1 MKTARRG
8 IAGFAAAA
16 LTATGLSV
24 LSVATAPAAQ
34 ADEADDVAE
43 VTVDAATLT
52 WGLNGYAQ
60 KGIFGPWTFKD
71 LTGNVTQLTGS
82 VSGGSQ
88 TEYAVAPVPTT
99 SMPVSDPQKTPNAVR
114 FTAGAGTTDP
124 ETGAVDVTWDGSYT
138 VNAYPAIYNAPNEV
152 YSDPELT
159 LDDAGNGELTMN
171 FALGAGVDMGGNP
184 TPAQDFGRL
193 TLLTF
198 SNGAVDETAYGE
210 FRATPDYQGVAVTVP
225 DGSAQA
231 TTCTADGGATGWWG
245 SWPQEFINAIPSSVR
260 PHFYSTGCGGNQDLK
275 PALPLD
281 VDLGIDEPQPEQAQ
295 VQVAQTTFLPSGSHQ
310 VTVTGSGFD
319 PALATG
325 TRPPL
330 SGRPGGTYVVFGKF
344 AEAWKPS
351 AGAPS
356 SARKNSSQKWAVL
369 AEDMATIGGSA
380 GGAVE
385 LKADGTFEAT
395 VTVDKA
401 AIDAVATDPA
411 LVNYGI
417 YTYPGSGAAQPLYE
431 TYTPVTFAK
440 SASTTAV
447 QVTKVPTP
455 TTAGSAKVTV
465 DPAVDG
471 AVATGDVQV
480 QLTSST
486 GALLATA
493 SGALTDGT
501 TTVALPKR
509 LPGTYSLVASYAGDT
524 NVSGSSRTV
533 TVKVAK
539 VAATVKGAW
548 IRKPTGARSGGIRI
562 TVAAPGVKPT
572 GYVSVTV
579 KNARGKVVKS
589 VRVKLNTASA
599 APVALPRLPRGSY
612 TLTARYAGSSQVG
625 ARTWTLRFA
634 TVRR

>member
-24 LSVATAPAAQ
+24 LSVATAPTAHSDAAV
-34 ADEADDVAE
+34 EDVS
-43 VTVDAATLT
+43 VDAATLT

-88 TEYAVAPVPTT
+88 SEYAVAPVPTT
-99 SMPVSDPQKTPNAVR
+99 SMPVSDPQKTPNAVK
-114 FTAGAGTTDP
+114 FTAGTGTTDP
-124 ETGAVDVTWDGSYT
+124 DTGAVDVTWDGSYT
-138 VNAYPAIYNAPNEV
+138 VNAYPTIYNAPNEI

-159 LDDAGNGELTMN
+159 LDGDGNGELTMN
-171 FALGAGVDMGGNP
+171 FALGEGVDMAGNP

-198 SNGAVDETAYGE
+198 SGGAVDETAYGE
-210 FRATPDYQGVAVTVP
+210 FRATPDYQGVTVTVP
-225 DGSAQA
+225 DGSAQN
-231 TTCTADGGATGWWG
+231 TSCTADGGATGWWG
-245 SWPQEFINAIPSSVR
+245 SWPQEFIDAIPGSVR

-275 PALPLD
+275 PALPVD
-281 VDLGIDEPQPEQAQ
+281 VDLGIEEPQPEQAQ
-295 VQVAQTTFLPSGSHQ
+295 VQVSQTELLPSGSHQ

-319 PALATG
+319 PELATG

-330 SGRPGGTYVVFGKF
+330 SGRAGGTYVVFGKF
-344 AEAWKPS
+344 AETWRPS

-356 SARKNSSQKWAVL
+356 SSRKNSSQKWAVL
-369 AEDMATIGGSA
+369 AEDMATIGGTA

-417 YTYPGSGAAQPLYE
+417 YTYPGSGAVQPLHE
-431 TYTPVTFAK
+431 TYTPVTFAP

-447 QVTKVPTP
+447 QVTKAPTP
-455 TTAGSAKVTV
+455 TAAGSAKVSVT
-465 DPAVDG
+465 PAVGG

-480 QLTSST
+480 RLTSST
-486 GALLATA
+486 GALVATT
-493 SGALTDGT
+493 SGALSDGS

-509 LPGTYSLVASYAGDT
+509 LPGTYSLLATYTGDT
-524 NVSGSSRTV
+524 DVAGSSRTV
-533 TVKVAK
+533 SVKVAK
-539 VAATVKGAW
+539 VASTVRGAW
-548 IRKPTGARSGGIRI
+548 IRKPTGARGGGIRI
-562 TVAAPGVKPT
+562 TVTAPGVKPT
-572 GYVSVTV
+572 GVVTVTV
-579 KNARGKVVKS
+579 KNARGRVVRS
-589 VRVKLNTASA
+589 ARVRLNAASA
-599 APVALPRLPRGSY
+599 AAVALPRLPRGTY
-612 TLTARYAGSSQVG
+612 RLTAAYAGSTQVNP
-625 ARTWTLRFA
+625 RTWALGFT
-634 TVRR
+634 TTRR

>member
-24 LSVATAPAAQ
+24 LSAATAPAAH
-34 ADEADDVAE
+34 AEVAE
-43 VTVDAATLT
+43 DVSVDAATLT

-71 LTGNVTQLTGS
+71 LSGNVTQLTGS

-88 TEYAVAPVPTT
+88 TEYAVAPIPAT

-114 FTAGAGTTDP
+114 FTAGTGTTDP
-124 ETGAVDVTWDGSYT
+124 DTGAVDVSWDGSYT

-159 LDDAGNGELTMN
+159 LDGDGNGELTMG
-171 FALGAGVDMGGNP
+171 FALGAGVDMAGNP

-198 SNGAVDETAYGE
+198 SDGAVDETAYGE

-225 DGSAQA
+225 DGGAQT

-245 SWPQEFINAIPSSVR
+245 SWPQEFINAIPGSVR

-275 PALPLD
+275 PALPVD
-281 VDLGIDEPQPEQAQ
+281 VDLGIEEPQPEQAQ
-295 VQVAQTTFLPSGSHQ
+295 VQVAQTAFLPSGSYQ

-319 PALATG
+319 PAQATG

-330 SGRPGGTYVVFGKF
+330 SGKAGGTYVVFGKF
-344 AEAWKPS
+344 AETWKPS

-356 SARKNSSQKWAVL
+356 TTRKNSSQKWAVL
-369 AEDMATIGGSA
+369 AEDMATIGGTA

-385 LKADGTFEAT
+385 LEADGTFEAT

-401 AIDAVATDPA
+401 AIDAVATDPT

-417 YTYPGSGAAQPLYE
+417 YTYPGSGAVQPLYE

-440 SASTTAV
+440 STSATAV
-447 QVTKVPTP
+447 QVTKAPTP
-455 TTAGSAKVTV
+455 TAAGSAKVTV

-480 QLTSST
+480 QLKSST
-486 GALLATA
+486 GALVATT
-493 SGALTDGT
+493 SGALVDGT
-501 TTVALPKR
+501 TTIALPKR
-509 LPGTYSLVASYAGDT
+509 LPGSYTLVATYAGDT
-524 NVSGSSRTV
+524 NVEASSKTV

-539 VAATVKGAW
+539 VAATVKGTW
-548 IRKPTGARSGGIRI
+548 IRKPTGARAGGIRI
-562 TVAAPGVKPT
+562 TVTAPGVKPT
-572 GYVSVTV
+572 GIVTVTV
-579 KNARGKVVKS
+579 KNAKGKVVKS
-589 VRVKLNTASA
+589 VRVKLNAASA
-599 APVALPRLPRGSY
+599 APVALPRLPKGSY
-612 TLTARYAGSSQVG
+612 RITAAYAGNSQVN
-625 ARTWTLRFA
+625 ARTWALAFA
-634 TVRR
+634 TARR